1 MLVKLSFLVLLAP
14 PVQAFTPQGVGSLV
28 IRPLQ
33 YARDGAV
40 LEPAD
45 IAVAEAAKPKL
56 PPGLGENEQFACDES
71 VQFWRNFQSD
81 GFLSDSQNAQALA
94 DVSSRFMAKGP
105 AGISYWV
112 VGVVGVL
119 VLSL

>member
-1 MLVKLSFLVLLAP
+1 MLVKLSFVVLLAP
-14 PVQAFTPQGVGSLV
+14 RVQAFTPQGVGSLV

-56 PPGLGENEQFACDES
+56 PPGLKENKKFACDES

-94 DVSSRFMAKGP
+94 DVSSRFAAKGP

>member
-1 MLVKLSFLVLLAP
+1 MLVKLSFVVLLAP
-14 PVQAFTPQGVGSLV
+14 PVQAFTPQGVGSLF

-56 PPGLGENEQFACDES
+56 PPG
-71 VQFWRNFQSD
+71 NFQSD